1 MSSLRFVTGL
11 MTTEERLLC
20 AGWSEGLM
28 YVQFPDGHICR
39 SGPSQNAQIDSYFYK
54 HEL

>member
-1 MSSLRFVTGL
+1 
-11 MTTEERLLC
+11 
-20 AGWSEGLM
+20 M

-39 SGPSQNAQIDSYFYK
+39 SGASQNAQIDSYFYK